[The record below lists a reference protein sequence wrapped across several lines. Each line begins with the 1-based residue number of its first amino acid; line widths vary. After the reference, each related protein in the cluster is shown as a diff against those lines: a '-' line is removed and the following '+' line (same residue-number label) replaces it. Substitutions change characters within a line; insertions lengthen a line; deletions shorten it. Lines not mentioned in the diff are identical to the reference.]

1 MGQHHLVFVYGTLKR
16 GACNHHLLAGAQ
28 ALGAR
33 QLRGARLHDLGP
45 YPMAVLSGERDA
57 LIHGELYRV
66 DGAGLQRLDVLE
78 DYPREYNRSRVRLSD
93 GTVAWLYHGRPAQVA
108 STPLIASG
116 HWGPGAGPPPASG
129 DNGATNRP
137 VPMSAAPA
145 NPAYGALTT
154 EGNSTNIAWHQAA
167 VTRDERAQQRG
178 HRSAILWFTGLSG
191 AGKSTL
197 ANAVNAALFE
207 QGLACYVLDGDNIR
221 HGLCKDL
228 GFSDADREEN
238 IRRIGEVAKLFV
250 DAGVVALTA
259 FVSPFKAD
267 RDKVR
272 ALVPAGDFIEIHC
285 AADLAVCE
293 QRDTKG
299 LYAKARAGAIKEF
312 TGISSP
318 YEAPDNP
325 ELRVDT
331 GSQSLEASVAQVL
344 SHLQAA
350 GIIPQA
356 S

>member
-1 MGQHHLVFVYGTLKR
+1 MT
-16 GACNHHLLAGAQ
+16 
-28 ALGAR
+28 
-33 QLRGARLHDLGP
+33 
-45 YPMAVLSGERDA
+45 
-57 LIHGELYRV
+57 
-66 DGAGLQRLDVLE
+66 
-78 DYPREYNRSRVRLSD
+78 
-93 GTVAWLYHGRPAQVA
+93 
-108 STPLIASG
+108 
-116 HWGPGAGPPPASG
+116 
-129 DNGATNRP
+129 
-137 VPMSAAPA
+137 AAPS

-154 EGNSTNIAWHQAA
+154 EGNSTNIAWHHTSVDRAA
-167 VTRDERAQQRG
+167 WAQQRS

-272 ALVPAGDFIEIHC
+272 ALVPTGDFIEIHC
-285 AADLAVCE
+285 AADLDVCE

-299 LYAKARAGAIKEF
+299 LYAKARAGQIKEF

-318 YEAPDNP
+318 YEAPEAP

-331 GSQSLEASVAQVL
+331 GSQSLEQGVAQVL
-344 SHLQAA
+344 AYLQAK
-350 GIIPQA
+350 GIIA
-356 S
+356 AAN